1 MEDTFNLEYYVFQ
14 QSIMNVIM
22 KSKLSKFVISDILYT
37 IGSKQRELAYNE
49 LTNQIRAKDD
59 KENDSTS
66 TDKQ

>member
-1 MEDTFNLEYYVFQ
+1 MENTFNLEYYVFQ

-22 KSKLSKFVISDILYT
+22 QSKLSKFVISDVLYN

-49 LTNQIRAKDD
+49 LTKQIRAKDD